1 MRCNGN
7 AGILS
12 RQSREM
18 DPHLEMRRENWGS
31 SCVVAGPLVFL
42 SSGDGNAGEL
52 LELPQGC
59 QGPFRRSRGK
69 VGFFSRCHTGKWL
82 HIALRGQSS
91 NFSRVSAGNLVF
103 LSNYNGDLRD
113 PLVWPQEIPV
123 SMRVA
128 RGLSGFLSSR
138 CWGQGPHLE
147 LRPESQGYSP
157 VLTLTSGLLWSFHRG
172 VRPRLK

>member
-1 MRCNGN
+1 
-7 AGILS
+7 
-12 RQSREM
+12 M

-59 QGPFRRSRGK
+59 QGPFRRSRGT